1 MEQVSKSLK
10 GTVLAA
16 FASAILWGHA
26 AAVPTPIYPLSPNPG
41 SEAYVTG
48 APTPSH
54 AVASGPG
61 ARILSRSGKLT
72 APARFHGGSSI
83 MGGSAARSSR
93 WKNRYLMS
101 GLVLA
106 TMTPLALHRSGEPGD
121 KSIAAQT
128 QAPATS
134 SLPALGGRNG
144 NEGGHDRGG
153 NDNKGQNEGRGGN
166 GRNGG
171 HDDDDDGNGGH
182 DDDDDGDDDDG
193 DEVCEDDGD
202 HDGGNGGHNGGG
214 DNGGED
220 DTPGNGDHDGG
231 GIPLPEPGTV
241 PVLGAGLIM
250 ALALRSRRN
259 H

>member
-26 AAVPTPIYPLSPNPG
+26 AAVPTPIYPLSTNPG

-54 AVASGPG
+54 AVAAAPG

-72 APARFHGGSSI
+72 ASARFHGGSSI
-83 MGGSAARSSR
+83 MGGAARSSR
-93 WKNRYLMS
+93 WKSRYIMS

-106 TMTPLALHRSGEPGD
+106 TMTPLALHRPGEPGD

-134 SLPALGGRNG
+134 SLPALGGRG
-144 NEGGHDRGG
+144 SEGGDRGG
-153 NDNKGQNEGRGGN
+153 NDDKGQNEGRGGN
-166 GRNGG
+166 G
-171 HDDDDDGNGGH
+171 GNGGNRG
-182 DDDDDGDDDDG
+182 DDGDDDDGDDDGDHDDG

-202 HDGGNGGHNGGG
+202 HDGGNGGHNGGGNGGG

>member
-1 MEQVSKSLK
+1 
-10 GTVLAA
+10 
-16 FASAILWGHA
+16 
-26 AAVPTPIYPLSPNPG
+26 
-41 SEAYVTG
+41 
-48 APTPSH
+48 
-54 AVASGPG
+54 
-61 ARILSRSGKLT
+61 
-72 APARFHGGSSI
+72 

-128 QAPATS
+128 QAPATA

-153 NDNKGQNEGRGGN
+153 NDNQGENEGRGGN
-166 GRNGG
+166 GGNG
-171 HDDDDDGNGGH
+171 GNGGH
-182 DDDDDGDDDDG
+182 GDDDDDDDGDDDDG

-202 HDGGNGGHNGGG
+202 HDGGNGGQHGGGNGGG
-214 DNGGED
+214 GDDDGED
-220 DTPGNGDHDGG
+220 DSPGNGDHDGG